1 MDTGLTFVP
10 HMMSIVSKALKMLGF
25 IFRNTS
31 DFTNTISIKSL
42 FYAFVRSKLE
52 YCSVVW
58 MPYNQVYISLL
69 EKIQRKFA
77 KYMYF
82 KIHGHYPMQH
92 CDESILLKSVE
103 LNSLL
108 SRRNLNCL
116 SFLQK
121 LLIGIVDCP
130 SLLNQIKIALPR
142 IGSRSP
148 ATFYYDIPSTF
159 HHFNSPLLTCL
170 KLYNSLY
177 RNDPDL
183 DIFHLQSFKRTIK
196 LKIMSKFTDY
206 CAPVFLYFS
215 VFFSFFLFTDRLT
228 GTKFHPSNIFIKSFF
243 YEHILSNVR
252 CIFDIASV
260 NSVQLLFH

>member
-1 MDTGLTFVP
+1 LLARCNEISDLGVIMDTGLTFVP

-58 MPYNQVYISLL
+58 MPYNRINISLL
-69 EKIQRKFA
+69 GKIKRKFA

-116 SFLQK
+116 IFLQK

-130 SLLNQIKIALPR
+130 SLLNQIKIAVPR

-159 HHFNSPLLTCL
+159 HHFNSLLLTCL

-183 DIFHLQSFKRTIK
+183 DIFHVQLFKRTIK

-206 CAPVFLYFS
+206 LYFC
-215 VFFSFFLFTDRLT
+215 FFIIFF
-228 GTKFHPSNIFIKSFF
+228 I
-243 YEHILSNVR
+243 Y
-252 CIFDIASV
+252 
-260 NSVQLLFH
+260 